1 MNLLSK
7 IPWPLLRHWQS
18 VCSIIISVIF
28 TLFLLFFF
36 VCFFFNC
43 RPYIIDL
50 ESANGTFLN
59 NQKIEPRR
67 FYELKEKVTALFTRG
82 RRNKLQTSFHK
93 WRDVS
98 RVSKLR
104 ASFFSLKYWARIVM
118 FLSPLSTSRAYVC
131 NTPFISKRA
140 R

>member
-1 MNLLSK
+1 MLMAVMMMMIKRSFILRLDQQRSVDFQLLGPSRHFSK
-7 IPWPLLRHWQS
+7 IYNLFES
-18 VCSIIISVIF
+18 VEQNSLALIEALVVSLQYYNFCHFYFVF
-28 TLFLLFFF
+28 VVFF

-82 RRNKLQTSFHK
+82 RRNKLQTSFDK
-93 WRDVS
+93 
-98 RVSKLR
+98 
-104 ASFFSLKYWARIVM
+104 
-118 FLSPLSTSRAYVC
+118 
-131 NTPFISKRA
+131 
-140 R
+140 

>member
-1 MNLLSK
+1 MLTAVMMMMIKRSFILRLDQQRSLDFQLLGPSRHFSK
-7 IPWPLLRHWQS
+7 IYNLFES
-18 VCSIIISVIF
+18 VEQNSLALIEALAVSLQYYNFCHFYFVF
-28 TLFLLFFF
+28 GVFF
-36 VCFFFNC
+36 VCFFFIC

-93 WRDVS
+93 
-98 RVSKLR
+98 
-104 ASFFSLKYWARIVM
+104 
-118 FLSPLSTSRAYVC
+118 
-131 NTPFISKRA
+131 
-140 R
+140 

>member
-1 MNLLSK
+1 MLMAVMMMMIKRSFILRLDSQRSVDFQLLGPSRHFSK
-7 IPWPLLRHWQS
+7 IYNLFES
-18 VCSIIISVIF
+18 VEQNFLALIEALAVSLQYYILS
-28 TLFLLFFF
+28 FLLCFWCFF
-36 VCFFFNC
+36 VCFFFIC

-93 WRDVS
+93 
-98 RVSKLR
+98 
-104 ASFFSLKYWARIVM
+104 
-118 FLSPLSTSRAYVC
+118 
-131 NTPFISKRA
+131 
-140 R
+140 

>member
-1 MNLLSK
+1 MLTAVMMMMIKRSFILRLDSQRSVDFQLLGPSRHFSK
-7 IPWPLLRHWQS
+7 IYNLFES
-18 VCSIIISVIF
+18 VEQNSLALIEALAVSLQYYILS
-28 TLFLLFFF
+28 FLLCFWCFF

-82 RRNKLQTSFHK
+82 RRNKLQTSFH
-93 WRDVS
+93 
-98 RVSKLR
+98 
-104 ASFFSLKYWARIVM
+104 M
-118 FLSPLSTSRAYVC
+118 
-131 NTPFISKRA
+131 
-140 R
+140 

>member
-1 MNLLSK
+1 MLTGVMMVMIKLSFILRLDQQRSVNFQLLGPSRHFSK
-7 IPWPLLRHWQS
+7 IYNLFES
-18 VCSIIISVIF
+18 VEQNFLALIEALAVSLQYYILS
-28 TLFLLFFF
+28 FLLCFWCFF
-36 VCFFFNC
+36 VCFFFIC

-93 WRDVS
+93 
-98 RVSKLR
+98 
-104 ASFFSLKYWARIVM
+104 
-118 FLSPLSTSRAYVC
+118 
-131 NTPFISKRA
+131 
-140 R
+140 